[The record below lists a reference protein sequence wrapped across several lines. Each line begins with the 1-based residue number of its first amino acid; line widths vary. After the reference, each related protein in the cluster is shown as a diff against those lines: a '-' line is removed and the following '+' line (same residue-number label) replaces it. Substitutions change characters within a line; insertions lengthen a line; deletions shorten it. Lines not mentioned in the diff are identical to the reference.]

1 MKNILLLFI
10 CIFAITSCNVG
21 VSPSFANSYS
31 TSSTKTVKGNSNIV
45 QKEYTIGNYSK
56 IDIQNFTNIVYE
68 QKEGVRP
75 YIRLETDENLIPYYL
90 LEVKDETLIIR
101 SIENVNTKHCTVYT
115 NSTSLSE
122 IWVSGVSNIEL
133 KGKVNSETLVFQL
146 AGVSN
151 ITADNLHYNKITV
164 NFSGVGDVNLG
175 GEAQKAVFNIS
186 GKGNIQASD
195 LNAKNVDCNISGV
208 GSAKVS
214 AYQKLKASV
223 GGIGNIRYKGN
234 PKQTELYKNGI
245 GSIKAE

>member
-122 IWVSGVSNIEL
+122 IWVSGVSNI
-133 KGKVNSETLVFQL
+133 
-146 AGVSN
+146 
-151 ITADNLHYNKITV
+151 TADNLHYNKITV